1 MQCLT
6 YTQTGV
12 CRCIRKYVGWCYLAW
27 FSQIQVVIHPV
38 ALQQVVHTVS
48 LPPAKIELLVQVM
61 AIAAEV
67 DKARISA
74 ITVFIM
80 FPCLNDKT
88 A

>member
-1 MQCLT
+1 M
-6 YTQTGV
+6 
-12 CRCIRKYVGWCYLAW
+12 
-27 FSQIQVVIHPV
+27 
-38 ALQQVVHTVS
+38 HTVS
-48 LPPAKIELLVQVM
+48 LPPAKIELVVQVM
-61 AIAAEV
+61 AMAADV